1 MKKNNYHTIID
12 FGKEK
17 IRLAVFNKDSK
28 NIFSISKEIQ
38 KKENYDEHSKS
49 LNYLIRST
57 EKKISSHLNNVTVLF
72 DHSQFYSIDISIKKE
87 FDQPT
92 NLKETYASLLQEAN
106 LLIFNNYL
114 KDKIVHII
122 KINSIY
128 DGIDFYED
136 TLIDKKAKSII
147 IELKFLCL
155 NWKIYENISNI
166 FKKNNLEIINFY
178 CSSYI
183 KSYSYINFFS
193 KKDNVTFLDIGSERS
208 TIIFY
213 NKNRPVFFNSIPIGG
228 NHITKDISKIL
239 KLTFEESEKIKKTF
253 NKSEIEFSFD
263 QNMNNEKKKL
273 IQQIIG
279 KNISIDLLKKVVLA
293 RVEEIIFL
301 SLKEI
306 DHLKYFNNSL
316 NYSLI
321 LTGNGSNLFDKNSF
335 HLDDKYNFEEISFY
349 EENDSEICN
358 AGYNFDN
365 NGNNLMKI
373 ISKNDKKTG
382 FFENFFNF
390 FSR

>member
-49 LNYLIRST
+49 LNYLIRIA

-72 DHSQFYSIDISIKKE
+72 DHSQFYSVDMSIKKE

-92 NLKETYASLLQEAN
+92 NLKETYALLLQEAN

-114 KDKIVHII
+114 KDKIIHII
-122 KINSIY
+122 KIKSIF
-128 DGIDFYED
+128 DGKDFYED
-136 TLIDKKAKSII
+136 ILNDKKAKSII

-155 NWKIYENISNI
+155 NLKIYENISNI

-263 QNMNNEKKKL
+263 QNMNKEKKKL

-301 SLKEI
+301 SLKEF

-358 AGYNFDN
+358 AGYNFDKS
-365 NGNNLMKI
+365 GNNLMKI
-373 ISKNDKKTG
+373 ISKNDKKIG

>member
-301 SLKEI
+301 SLKEV

-373 ISKNDKKTG
+373 INKNDKKTG

>member
-17 IRLAVFNKDSK
+17 VRLAVYNKDSK

-38 KKENYDEHSKS
+38 KKENYDEHSNS
-49 LNYLIRST
+49 LNYLIRSA

-72 DHSQFYSIDISIKKE
+72 DHSQFYSVDISIKKE

-92 NLKETYASLLQEAN
+92 NLKETYVSLLQEAN

-114 KDKIVHII
+114 KDKIIHII
-122 KINSIY
+122 KIKSIF
-128 DGIDFYED
+128 DGKDFYED
-136 TLIDKKAKSII
+136 TFNDKKAKSII
-147 IELKFLCL
+147 IEFKFLCL
-155 NWKIYENISNI
+155 NLKIYENISNI
-166 FKKNNLEIINFY
+166 FKKNNLEIINFH

-193 KKDNVTFLDIGSERS
+193 KKDNVTFLDIGSKRS

-213 NKNRPVFFNSIPIGG
+213 NKKRPVFFNSIPIGG

-263 QNMNNEKKKL
+263 QNMNKEKKKL

-301 SLKEI
+301 SLKEF

-358 AGYNFDN
+358 AGYNFDKS
-365 NGNNLMKI
+365 GNNLMKI
-373 ISKNDKKTG
+373 ISKNDKKIG

>member
-166 FKKNNLEIINFY
+166 FKKNNLEIIDFY

-373 ISKNDKKTG
+373 INKNDKKTG

>member
-166 FKKNNLEIINFY
+166 FKKNNLEIIDFY

>member
-28 NIFSISKEIQ
+28 NIFSKSKEIQ

-166 FKKNNLEIINFY
+166 FKKNNLEIIDFY

-213 NKNRPVFFNSIPIGG
+213 KKNRPVFFNSIPIGG

>member
-128 DGIDFYED
+128 DGVDFYED

-301 SLKEI
+301 SLKEV

>member
-12 FGKEK
+12 FGKKK

-49 LNYLIRST
+49 LNYLIRIA

-72 DHSQFYSIDISIKKE
+72 DHSQFYSVDMSIKKE

-92 NLKETYASLLQEAN
+92 NLKETYALLLQEAN

-114 KDKIVHII
+114 KDKIIHII
-122 KINSIY
+122 KIKSIF
-128 DGIDFYED
+128 DGKDFYED
-136 TLIDKKAKSII
+136 ILNDKKAKSII

-155 NWKIYENISNI
+155 NLKINENISNI

-213 NKNRPVFFNSIPIGG
+213 NKNKPVFFNSIPIGG

-263 QNMNNEKKKL
+263 QNMNKEKKKL

-301 SLKEI
+301 SLKEF

-358 AGYNFDN
+358 AGYNFDKS
-365 NGNNLMKI
+365 GNNLMKI
-373 ISKNDKKTG
+373 ISKNDKKIG

>member
-128 DGIDFYED
+128 DGVDFYED

-301 SLKEI
+301 SLKEV

-373 ISKNDKKTG
+373 INKNDKKTG

>member
-49 LNYLIRST
+49 LNYLIRIA

-72 DHSQFYSIDISIKKE
+72 DHSQFYSVDISIKKE

-92 NLKETYASLLQEAN
+92 NLKETYVSLLQEAN

-114 KDKIVHII
+114 KDKIIHII
-122 KINSIY
+122 KIKSIF
-128 DGIDFYED
+128 DGKDFYED
-136 TLIDKKAKSII
+136 TLDDKKAKSII
-147 IELKFLCL
+147 VELKFLCL
-155 NWKIYENISNI
+155 NLKIYENISNI

-213 NKNRPVFFNSIPIGG
+213 NKNKSVFFNSIPIGG

-263 QNMNNEKKKL
+263 QNMNKEKKKL

-301 SLKEI
+301 SLKEF

-358 AGYNFDN
+358 AGYNFDKS
-365 NGNNLMKI
+365 GNNLMKI

>member
-301 SLKEI
+301 SLKEV

>member
-166 FKKNNLEIINFY
+166 FKKNNLEIIDFY

-213 NKNRPVFFNSIPIGG
+213 KKNRPVFFNSIPIGG